1 MIAAVV
7 HVAEYIAMVRGSAPS
22 GATIGGIDRIDG
34 AANARAQPKIKAMTN
49 SGHTAVGF
57 ERA

>member
-7 HVAEYIAMVRGSAPS
+7 QVAEYMAIVRGRAPS
-22 GATIGGIDRIDG
+22 GATIGGIERIAG
-34 AANARAQPKIKAMTN
+34 AANARAQPNTKAMTK

-57 ERA
+57 DSA